1 MEAAVSHH
9 ESSQPQR
16 LVSGRLEFSLKFF
29 FEEKGY
35 LCVGRTRH
43 EADLTRGRKRLR
55 ELIFVCLSLAERWS
69 FAATLTLTQHNA
81 RNHVERSP
89 RQTLQQ
95 KGVRV
100 PTKPRN

>member
-1 MEAAVSHH
+1 MEHFNLILTQPMHSDPKMEAAVSHH

-16 LVSGRLEFSLKFF
+16 LVSGRLEFSLNNCF

-55 ELIFVCLSLAERWS
+55 ELI
-69 FAATLTLTQHNA
+69 
-81 RNHVERSP
+81 
-89 RQTLQQ
+89 
-95 KGVRV
+95 
-100 PTKPRN
+100 